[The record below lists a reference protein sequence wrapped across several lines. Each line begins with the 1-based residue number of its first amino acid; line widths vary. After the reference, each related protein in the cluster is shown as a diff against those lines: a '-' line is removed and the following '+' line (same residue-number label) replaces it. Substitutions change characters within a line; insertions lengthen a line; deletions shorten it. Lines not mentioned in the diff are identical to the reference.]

1 MLRNDAP
8 DYNELWDEYERNKQ
22 AELDKL
28 PRCNECGEPIQGE
41 HLFDFYGKIL
51 CEDCVETFCIK
62 EFRKAV
68 EDYIE

>member
-1 MLRNDAP
+1 MHIYLSGDPHADFDR
-8 DYNELWDEYERNKQ
+8 WDREQQRQ
-22 AELDKL
+22 LDRL
-28 PRCNECGEPIQGE
+28 PECSECHEPIQDE